1 MIDVLWKEFRW
12 CLVRQMV
19 TQKVMETNVG
29 VSMVKWV
36 ITYFVCLT
44 P

>member
-29 VSMVKWV
+29 VWV